1 MWRGFAV
8 GLVEQGGKMVAQGAT
23 ISGSRVVCIAGNLA
37 AKTGRDFE
45 GFAGVG
51 KAHLVRV
58 ARIHVFEV
66 ALGGI
71 EEGFGQDV
79 LAVAKGPGA
88 GGGIEKLLALDGAG
102 GFGVLLGEVSGVV
115 FDAASPIEVTG
126 PAFDG
131 AEGGADFSADGDV
144 AALGAELEV
153 GAEGFE
159 GAVGLAFG
167 LGEEWLR
174 VES

>member
-23 ISGSRVVCIAGNLA
+23 IPARRVVCIAGNLA

-58 ARIHVFEV
+58 ARIHAFEV
-66 ALGGI
+66 LLGGL
-71 EEGFGQDV
+71 EEGFGQGV
-79 LAVAKGPGA
+79 LAVAEGFGA

-102 GFGVLLGEVSGVV
+102 GFGVLLGELSGVV
-115 FDAASPIEVTG
+115 FDAAAPIEVTG

-131 AEGGADFSADGDV
+131 AEGGADFSANGGV
-144 AALGAELEV
+144 AAFGAELQV
-153 GAEGFE
+153 GAESLE
-159 GAVGLAFG
+159 GAGGLAGG
-167 LGEEWLR
+167 LREKWLR
-174 VES
+174 VEG

>member
-1 MWRGFAV
+1 
-8 GLVEQGGKMVAQGAT
+8 MVAQGGT
-23 ISGSRVVCIAGNLA
+23 ISGRRVVYIAGRLA

-58 ARIHVFEV
+58 ARIHDFEV
-66 ALGGI
+66 PLGGI
-71 EEGFGQDV
+71 EEGFGQGI
-79 LAVAKGPGA
+79 LAVAEGFGA
-88 GGGIEKLLALDGAG
+88 GGGVEKLLALDGAG
-102 GFGVLLGEVSGVV
+102 GFGVLPGELSGVV

-131 AEGGADFSADGDV
+131 AEGGADFPADGGI
-144 AALGAELEV
+144 AALGAEFEV

-159 GAVGLAFG
+159 GAIGLAGG
-167 LGEEWLR
+167 LREKWLR
-174 VES
+174 VEG